1 MPRMRKNIF
10 LLFFLLPFAT
20 IAQKVVHDWE
30 NYIVSLNG
38 RPVSINVDLGFRTL
52 APVQEDSFV
61 VILRVKLGQTDRNGM
76 PRQEEQDVLL
86 NMEDRLVEM
95 LARQIGANFTG
106 RFTQRG
112 IREFYF
118 YAPDTIGYNRA
129 VNQAMLPFSTH
140 EWLAQAKKD
149 KSWSNYLEV
158 LYPSEPDMLR
168 IQSRR
173 QAEQLSVQ
181 FRSGREPLSVV
192 HFFQFSTRESAESFL
207 TLPAING
214 YELYNLPKFID
225 PKSGKFE
232 VVLRK
237 KEFLGQGW
245 VEAVP
250 IELYRLAVKQGGK
263 YLGWNPEQSK

>member
-1 MPRMRKNIF
+1 MLKNLF
-10 LLFFLLPFAT
+10 LLLLLLPFST
-20 IAQKVVHDWE
+20 QAQKVVHDWE
-30 NYIVSLNG
+30 NYVVSLNG
-38 RPVSINVDLGFRTL
+38 RPVSINVDLGFRMI
-52 APVQEDSFV
+52 APVAEDSFV

-76 PRQEEQDVLL
+76 PKQEEQEVLL

-95 LARQIGANFTG
+95 LARQIGASFTG

-112 IREFYF
+112 LREFYF
-118 YAPDTIGYNRA
+118 YAPDTLGYNRA
-129 VNQAMLPFSTH
+129 VNQAMIPFATH

-158 LYPSEPDMLR
+158 LYPSEPDMIR

-173 QAEQLSVQ
+173 QFEQLAVQ
-181 FRSGREPLSVV
+181 YRTGREPLAVL
-192 HFFQFSTRESAESFL
+192 HFFQFSSRVSIENFL
-207 TLPAING
+207 TLPAITG
-214 YELYNLPKFID
+214 YELISLPKFID

-237 KEFLGQGW
+237 KEFMGNGW
-245 VEAVP
+245 IEAVP
-250 IELYRLAVKQGGK
+250 IEFYRLAVKQGGK

>member
-1 MPRMRKNIF
+1 MRKNLLLLIF
-10 LLFFLLPFAT
+10 LLPLSS

-30 NYIVSLNG
+30 NYVVSLNG
-38 RPVSINVDLGFRTL
+38 RPVSINVDLGFSTL

-61 VILRVKLGQTDRNGM
+61 VILRVKLTQTDRNGM
-76 PRQEEQDVLL
+76 PRQEETEVLL

-95 LARQIGANFTG
+95 LARQIGAYFTG

-118 YAPDTIGYNRA
+118 YAPDTLGYNKA
-129 VNQAMLPFSTH
+129 VNQAMLPFNTH

-158 LYPSEPDMLR
+158 LYPSEPDMIR

-173 QAEQLSVQ
+173 QYEQLSVQ
-181 FRSGREPLSVV
+181 HRSGREPLSVL
-192 HFFQFSTRESAESFL
+192 HFFQFSTREAMEHFL
-207 TLPAING
+207 ALPAING
-214 YELYNLPKFID
+214 YQLFSFSKLID

-232 VVLRK
+232 AVLRK
-237 KEFLGQGW
+237 NEFLGQGW

-250 IELYRLAVKQGGK
+250 IEFYRLAVKQGGK
-263 YLGWNPEQSK
+263 YLGWNPDQLK